1 MAPLFALLDDHQL
14 REAEV
19 LGKAMRFGA
28 MFAVRSPE
36 DAGEIIWRQKKKV
49 LDLRLNPETR
59 ALFGEVAEARFASL
73 AEALGATAQVTV
85 AAA

>member
-1 MAPLFALLDDHQL
+1 MEPLFTLLDARQL

-36 DAGEIIWRQKKKV
+36 DAGELLWRPKKKV
-49 LDLRLNPETR
+49 LELRLR
-59 ALFGEVAEARFASL
+59 AGLQALFGEVAEARFKSL
-73 AEALGATAQVTV
+73 CDALGATARVTV
-85 AAA
+85 VAD